1 MSSMTLPHDISDLA
15 SIRQYLHTIPE
26 LGLKEFKTADFL
38 ADILSNLGLTITR
51 GIGSTGLVASLFRGK
66 RDRRIGLRA
75 EMDGLPISEAAQ
87 KSYTSHHDGRMHAC
101 GHDGHM
107 AMLVGAAHALASD
120 PDFKGTVHFIFQ
132 PAEENV
138 GGAKLMIEDRLFER
152 FPCDMVF
159 ALHNMPGM
167 PVGTFTSC
175 DGPIAASI
183 DVATITVTGKGGHGA
198 QPEKTVDPIVIGAQ
212 IVSAFQTVVSRNL
225 GPFVPAVVTVGAFHS
240 GSASNIIPDRATL
253 EMSLRATTKKD
264 RKLMIDRLVELAT
277 CIAEG
282 FGGSAQFEWQ
292 TGYPA
297 TINDSKAVAIAQKA
311 AKNVANP
318 DNFKWLENPLM
329 GSEDFSFM
337 LQLVPGALMLIG
349 NGDSHPL
356 HTAEYD
362 FNDAVLPL
370 GVQYFSNLARIIFD
384 C

>member
-1 MSSMTLPHDISDLA
+1 MTIPHDISDLA
-15 SIRQYLHTIPE
+15 SIRHYLHSIPE

-38 ADILSNLGLTITR
+38 ADILANLGLAVTR
-51 GIGSTGLVASLFRGK
+51 GIGGTGLVASLIRGK
-66 RDRRIGLRA
+66 RDRAIGLRA
-75 EMDGLPISEAAQ
+75 DMDGLPVSEATL
-87 KSYTSHHDGRMHAC
+87 KSYTSRHKDLMHAC

-107 AMLVGAAHALASD
+107 AMLVGAAHALTTD

-138 GGAKLMIEDRLFER
+138 GGAKLMIEDGLFER

-159 ALHNMPGM
+159 AVHNMPGM
-167 PVGTFTSC
+167 PVGRFTSC
-175 DGPIAASI
+175 EGAIAASI
-183 DVATITVTGKGGHGA
+183 DAATITVKGKGGHGA
-198 QPEKTVDPIVIGAQ
+198 QPENTVDPIVIGAQ

-225 GPFVPAVVTVGAFHS
+225 GPFAPAVVTVGAFHS

-253 EMSLRATTKKD
+253 EMSLRATTQKD
-264 RKLMIDRLVELAT
+264 QKLMIDRLVELAT
-277 CIAEG
+277 CIAKG

-297 TINDSKAVAIAQKA
+297 TINDAKAFAIAQKA
-311 AKNVANP
+311 AQSVASP
-318 DNFKWLENPLM
+318 DNFAWLENPLM

-337 LQLVPGALMLIG
+337 LQQVPGALMLIG
-349 NGDSHPL
+349 NGDSPSL
-356 HTAEYD
+356 HTADYD

-370 GVQYFSNLARIIFD
+370 GVQYFANLARNIFN